1 MVGEVRK
8 SNSTPAW
15 TAPAENHDVRPAWFG
30 PSILLLLI
38 AAIYASCL
46 PITDIR
52 LYDETSY
59 LQAGLSLFETL
70 PDLETGPLY
79 VAWYWLGSLIIHNH
93 LYLYYV
99 SWCTLIALCLTLPYA
114 IEHSRAAVIYAC
126 MACMLPFYAIWPY
139 MNLFGSA
146 IILAPLTIIESQRE
160 KSYVSLCAVL
170 LLTCCVVALVRPEY
184 HSASYFAVALLVG
197 AILVEGRIYRHRII
211 LILSV
216 IAFVTTEYLFTK
228 FGGTRSGIAFA
239 AYDEWIRFKQ
249 GRLSETPRTPWSNAY
264 KLYGLTEEATVLD
277 FLRANPAEFW
287 SHILFNVTRIQS
299 VALLALGGVT
309 AAVTCVRV
317 VGTRSIAIKVPFE
330 RLIPLAIFYVPAIA
344 AIIIIYPKQHYFV
357 IPYLVSIY
365 YVARSDVVA
374 RILRSNRAIALLAA
388 LALVS
393 ILANF
398 VISRGKQ
405 GEYRVVD
412 VIRCVTELQSAN
424 AIDRGP
430 VLEAMGGLSTY
441 LKGNTVWVPHYT
453 IRDGESLE
461 AFIARVSPVII
472 ISDEEL
478 YQYFV
483 QEGNLPASVTRED
496 MNSLIRSRGY
506 EDYKCRTPAP
516 DVFFAKKLL
525 PR

>member
-1 MVGEVRK
+1 VH
-8 SNSTPAW
+8 TD
-15 TAPAENHDVRPAWFG
+15 DVKPAWFG
-30 PSILLLLI
+30 PLILLVLI

-59 LQAGLSLFETL
+59 LQAGLSLFETP

-93 LYLYYV
+93 LDLYYV
-99 SWCTLIALCLTLPYA
+99 SWCTLIVLCLTLPYA
-114 IEHSRAAVIYAC
+114 IERSRAALIYAC
-126 MACMLPFYAIWPY
+126 MASVLPFYAIWPY

-146 IILAPLTIIESQRE
+146 IILAPLAMIENKQE
-160 KSYVSLCAVL
+160 KSHVTLCAVL
-170 LLTCCVVALVRPEY
+170 LLTCCFVALVRPEF
-184 HSASYFAVALLVG
+184 HNAAYFAAALLAG
-197 AILVEGRIYRHRII
+197 AILVEGRIYRHRMI
-211 LILSV
+211 LILSGV
-216 IAFVTTEYLFTK
+216 AFVATEYLFTK
-228 FGGTRSGIAFA
+228 LAGSRSGIAFA

-249 GRLSETPRTPWSNAY
+249 GRLSETPQTPWNNAY
-264 KLYGLTEEATVLD
+264 QLYGLTEEATVLD

-287 SHILFNVTRIQS
+287 SHILFNVSRIQS

-309 AAVTCVRV
+309 AAATCIRV
-317 VGTRSIAIKVPFE
+317 VGARSIAIKVPFDQ
-330 RLIPLAIFYVPAIA
+330 LIPLAIFYVPAIA
-344 AIIIIYPKQHYFV
+344 AVIIIYPKQHYFV

-365 YVARSDVVA
+365 YIAGSDVVA
-374 RILRSNRAIALLAA
+374 RFLGSNRAIATLTIV
-388 LALVS
+388 ALVS
-393 ILANF
+393 IFANF
-398 VISRGKQ
+398 AISRARQ

-412 VIRCVTELQSAN
+412 VIKCVTELQSAK

-430 VLEAMGGLSTY
+430 VLEALGGLSTY
-441 LKGNTVWVPHYT
+441 LKGNTVWVRHYE
-453 IRDGESLE
+453 IRNGESLE

-478 YQYFV
+478 HEYFV
-483 QEGNLPASVTRED
+483 QKGNLPASVTREA

-516 DVFFAKKLL
+516 DVFFKKTLL
-525 PR
+525 KR